1 MPNRFA
7 LGDGSDGGGDWWS
20 ANDPGQLHPY
30 ESGGITG
37 NATPGPLQSAAPAGL
52 PPLTGT
58 PPYGNLRP
66 DLPSR
71 NGSPATAVGGPEQF
85 GGDYQKWFMAAVG
98 NRPWNQETLT
108 NLMPVL
114 SQYGIHLTPP
124 NASGDQ
130 TKIQLPNGQWVRV
143 GFGEGHPV
151 WVPQTNAAGGS
162 GAGPYSGPGAI
173 PPPFQAPSMQDL
185 QNEPGYQARYQ
196 MGLQG
201 LERGAAAQG
210 SILSGGTQKALARY
224 GQDYASNEY
233 SNAYNRALQT
243 YNTNWQTQ
251 SLDPWRRF
259 QDLSQSGLNA
269 ALGSKTQT
277 PVFAS

>member
-1 MPNRFA
+1 MPNRY
-7 LGDGSDGGGDWWS
+7 GDGTDGNDWWS

-30 ESGGITG
+30 EQGGITG
-37 NATPGPLQSAAPAGL
+37 NAAPGPLQAAAPAGL
-52 PPLTGT
+52 PPLTG
-58 PPYGNLRP
+58 
-66 DLPSR
+66 
-71 NGSPATAVGGPEQF
+71 
-85 GGDYQKWFMAAVG
+85 
-98 NRPWNQETLT
+98 
-108 NLMPVL
+108 
-114 SQYGIHLTPP
+114 TPP

-151 WVPQTNAAGGS
+151 WVPQTNAQGS
-162 GAGPYSGPGAI
+162 GGGAYTGPGAI

-251 SLDPWRRF
+251 SLDPWARF
-259 QDLSQSGLNA
+259 RDLYQGGLSA
-269 ALGSKTQT
+269 IGTSKTQT

>member
-7 LGDGSDGGGDWWS
+7 LGDGMDGGGDWWS
-20 ANDPGQLHPY
+20 QNDPGQLHPY
-30 ESGGITG
+30 EQGGITG
-37 NATPGPLQSAAPAGL
+37 NATPGPLQAAPAGL

-85 GGDYQKWFMAAVG
+85 GGNYEQWFRAAVG
-98 NRPWNQETLT
+98 DRPWNQATLN

-114 SQYGIHLTPP
+114 SQYGIKLTPP

-151 WVPQTNAAGGS
+151 WIPQGAGGGS
-162 GAGPYSGPGAI
+162 AGVGGYAGPGAI
-173 PPPFQAPSMQDL
+173 PPPFQAPSFSDL
-185 QNEPGYQARYQ
+185 QQEPGFQARIA
-196 MGLQG
+196 MGQQG
-201 LERGAAAQG
+201 LERSAAAQG
-210 SILSGGTQKALARY
+210 SLLSGGTQKALARY
-224 GQDYASNEY
+224 NQDFASNEY
-233 SNAYNRALQT
+233 GQAYNRAFNT
-243 YNTNWQTQ
+243 YMGNYQTQ
-251 SLDPWRRF
+251 SADPWARF
-259 QDLSQSGLNA
+259 RDLYQGGLSA
-269 ALGSKTQT
+269 IGTSKTPT
-277 PVFAS
+277 NPFAP

>member
-7 LGDGSDGGGDWWS
+7 LGDGMDGGGDWWS
-20 ANDPGQLHPY
+20 QNDPGQLHPY
-30 ESGGITG
+30 EQGGITG
-37 NATPGPLQSAAPAGL
+37 NATPGPLQAAPAGL

-85 GGDYQKWFMAAVG
+85 GGNYEQWFRAAVG
-98 NRPWNQETLT
+98 DRPWNQATLN

-114 SQYGIHLTPP
+114 SQYGIKLTPP

-151 WVPQTNAAGGS
+151 WVPQGAAGGS

-224 GQDYASNEY
+224 GQDYASGEY

-243 YNTNWQTQ
+243 HMTNWKTQ
-251 SLDPWRRF
+251 SVDPWNRYA
-259 QDLSQSGLNA
+259 QVANAGLGA
-269 ALGSKTQT
+269 IGTSKTQT
-277 PVFAS
+277 PLFPS